1 MSVYLYMEAVW
12 KFVLMSMSLSAATI
26 YKRKSFYYLKSNY
39 SIIIMCCKYYLLFI
53 FFIHIK
59 LINSSLW
66 LSKQFARKYATLKN
80 VCWFILAVG
89 KHDVDVHIFD
99 VVFFSQSTGTIY
111 TLIETF
117 LIHFNACLNS
127 PLHGMCIWSK

>member
-1 MSVYLYMEAVW
+1 MIDTIVEMSVCLYMEAVW

-66 LSKQFARKYATLKN
+66 LSKQFARKYATLK
-80 VCWFILAVG
+80 CMLIYFLAVG
-89 KHDVDVHIFD
+89 KHECWGLNIFLMY
-99 VVFFSQSTGTIY
+99 FSFRTKYWNLFKLQF
-111 TLIETF
+111 ETS
-117 LIHFNACLNS
+117 LIHFKCMS
-127 PLHGMCIWSK
+127 

>member
-66 LSKQFARKYATLKN
+66 LSKQFARKYATLK
-80 VCWFILAVG
+80 CMLIYFFSAVG
-89 KHDVDVHIFD
+89 KHERWCWTFCTDVL
-99 VVFFSQSTGTIY
+99 FFSHKSTTGTF
-111 TLIETF
+111 LKLQFETS
-117 LIHFNACLNS
+117 LIHFNVMS
-127 PLHGMCIWSK
+127 